1 MYWYYSNG
9 GLQQGPITEEEIT
22 RLILDAGISA
32 ETLVWNET
40 LPSWIKLSESTLAPH
55 LEKRYAP
62 APQVVPVPPPLP
74 GVAAPEIEQIP
85 REEKASP
92 MIPPIPITPTSAKG
106 ISWYYREN
114 GQSVGPVEEDEII
127 RLHASGRISDKT
139 PLWNDS
145 LPDWLPLSG
154 TKLAS
159 LKNVPVPTG
168 EISFSDA
175 DILEIATRQRNTYR
189 LIVGGFF
196 GAILVNIFLIS
207 IVPSPLGKWI
217 WWTVLVA
224 FGAVYLFQVYKLA
237 VAIKSKWV
245 WLYIVLQFVP
255 FPLVGLV
262 TTFFL
267 GDRGSKIL
275 KSRGLKI
282 GFLGASS
289 SDMTALKARVGMV
302 VGN

>member
-40 LPSWIKLSESTLAPH
+40 LPSWIKLSESPLSHH

-62 APQVVPVPPPLP
+62 APLLVPVPPPLP